1 MKKLAAL
8 LALLTAFACQGFS
21 QVVLDDFNTGTATGA
36 IVGGTSWVA
45 QVTQNATSI
54 TIGGTA
60 KDDNGWGTTSVNING
75 SSFSYLLVTGQ
86 VDVGNTGSNSFV
98 IQFED
103 SALNTNIFSVPTSAF
118 TSTMTTV
125 PIAISWTG
133 GFDATQITGW
143 NIGGGS
149 TGTFA
154 WRMTLDNMV
163 LTTAVPEP
171 STYAMLAGVLALGFV
186 AWRRRSVGV

>member
-8 LALLTAFACQGFS
+8 LAFLTAFACQGFS
-21 QVVLDDFNTGTATGA
+21 QIVLDDFNTGTATGA
-36 IVGGTSWVA
+36 IVGGTSWVG
-45 QVTQNATSI
+45 QVTQNATTI

-154 WRMTLDNMV
+154 WRMTLDNMT
-163 LTTAVPEP
+163 LATAVPEP
-171 STYAMLAGVLALGFV
+171 STYAMIAGVLALGFV
-186 AWRRRSVGV
+186 AWRRRSVSA